1 MLEKIYKVKIHDSVF
16 KFMLD
21 MEGEGQDTSFER
33 CHVSEGWD
41 MDCTGLY
48 YTHTLPDGTIISVR
62 NLGLEDTEDG
72 IFRKDRDKK
81 VYLCT
86 FVNRRFVLEGNFKE
100 FGEEVVPLCVHIESG
115 IARELNTAYTCE

>member
-1 MLEKIYKVKIHDSVF
+1 MPEKIYKVKIHDSVF

-21 MEGEGQDTSFER
+21 MEGEGRNTEFDKVHISN
-33 CHVSEGWD
+33 GWD
-41 MDCTGLY
+41 VDCTGY
-48 YTHTLPDGTIISVR
+48 IKPYVLPDGTIISTQS
-62 NLGLEDTEDG
+62 LCYEDDG
-72 IFRKDRDKK
+72 KLRKDHGKT

-100 FGEEVVPLCVHIESG
+100 FGEEVVPLCIHIESG